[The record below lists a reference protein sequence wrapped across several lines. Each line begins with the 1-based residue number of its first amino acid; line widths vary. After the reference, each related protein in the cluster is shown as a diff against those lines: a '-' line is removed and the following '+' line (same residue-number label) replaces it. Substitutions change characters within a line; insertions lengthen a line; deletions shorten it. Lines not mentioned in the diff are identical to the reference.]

1 MTKSRTTPF
10 DEVKRVTRDYTLA
23 AIDALAKTN
32 KTGKSLRFI
41 YVGGLAASRD
51 LNQDWNRLLP
61 LMKPETLKLRV
72 CNLILT

>member
-10 DEVKRVTRDYTLA
+10 EEVKKVTRDYTLA
-23 AIDALAKTN
+23 AIVALAKTN
-32 KTGKSLRFI
+32 KTGKPLRFI

-51 LNQDWNRLLP
+51 LNQDWNRLQP

-72 CNLILT
+72 CNLILA

>member
-10 DEVKRVTRDYTLA
+10 DEVKRVTRDYTLT

-32 KTGKSLRFI
+32 KTGKPLRFI

-51 LNQDWNRLLP
+51 LNQDWDRLKP
-61 LMKPETLKLRV
+61 LMKPEVLKLRV
-72 CNLILT
+72 CNLILA